1 MEKMK
6 KILVLFLLITSV
18 LSCKKNSEVNSKA
31 NTIVQNDPYK
41 EYYGNWVGD
50 FVADEISDSLVDFS
64 ESNKINLVIKKI
76 ENGKAYGQSIVSGN
90 SRPMMGEVKKV
101 DNGLEFVLK
110 EPGDEKYDG
119 VFEFS
124 IVGDKLMGMW
134 YANDKNAK
142 VISRKYELTKQEFKY
157 NPNLMLPEER
167 DYVDYYNVK
176 KDTVTEEYEGETET
190 YVNESYRFASDVI
203 TKMNGST
210 TAFKES
216 DLKNLKKLELEI
228 IRNTIYARHGYT
240 FKKRSFRQFFDLV
253 EWYIPISNDVTAEL
267 TSLEKENIKLLNR
280 FEKYAEDNYD
290 TFGR

>member
-1 MEKMK
+1 MK
-6 KILVLFLLITSV
+6 KTLVLFLTIIV
-18 LSCKKNSEVNSKA
+18 ALSCKKNSEVNSKV

-50 FVADEISDSLVDFS
+50 FVADEISDSLVDYS
-64 ESNKINLVIKKI
+64 ELNKINLVIKKI

-90 SRPMMGEVKKV
+90 NRPMMGEVKKLE
-101 DNGLEFVLK
+101 NGLEFILK
-110 EPGDEKYDG
+110 EPGDDKYDG

-124 IVGDKLMGMW
+124 IVDNKLMGMW

-142 VISRKYELTKQEFKY
+142 VISRKYELSKQEFKY
-157 NPNLMLPEER
+157 NPNLMLPEEG

-203 TKMNGST
+203 TQMNGST
-210 TAFKES
+210 TAFKEN